1 MHHPLNPL
9 LEISE
14 EESGLP
20 GAGPH
25 ERAPRNR
32 ITEWGEHLGK
42 WIPYMGWKL
51 GFLSNHISNNHRF
64 NNFETQHS
72 YDGSMAVVLDCL
84 YRWGEVN
91 SVKLCPM
98 VKHVLWG
105 VMLERYQNTKNKL
118 HKPYELK
125 MYACYTPDDFGFSI
139 RLHILFHVFTEV
151 RHPSKPQFLQLVPHL
166 NWSNADL
173 ICHLSLPPASL
184 NDPTQ
189 AAAGLILIN

>member
-32 ITEWGEHLGK
+32 ITEWGEHLGQ
-42 WIPYMGWKL
+42 MASED
-51 GFLSNHISNNHRF
+51 FV
-64 NNFETQHS
+64 T
-72 YDGSMAVVLDCL
+72 DGLHGG
-84 YRWGEVN
+84 YPTW
-91 SVKLCPM
+91 LCPM

-166 NWSNADL
+166 NWSNADSD
-173 ICHLSLPPASL
+173 LSFVPPSRVVERPNASCSWTDL
-184 NDPTQ
+184 D
-189 AAAGLILIN
+189 

>member
-20 GAGPH
+20 GAGPTNGRLESG
-25 ERAPRNR
+25 ERDNLYHSGESR
-32 ITEWGEHLGK
+32 ITEWGEHLGQ
-42 WIPYMGWKL
+42 MASED
-51 GFLSNHISNNHRF
+51 FV
-64 NNFETQHS
+64 T
-72 YDGSMAVVLDCL
+72 DGLHGG
-84 YRWGEVN
+84 YPTW
-91 SVKLCPM
+91 LCPM